1 MARGKTRTGLSTKV
15 TGDVIRRHALVRALW
30 LGVINDPDRTVQD
43 VSVEFFYAVGKAL
56 EGKLLSDIELREI
69 DCRRVAQHIKDP

>member
-1 MARGKTRTGLSTKV
+1 
-15 TGDVIRRHALVRALW
+15 

-56 EGKLLSDIELREI
+56 EGKSLSGIELREI
-69 DCRRVAQHIKDP
+69 DRRRVAQHIKDP